1 MICALVQFSGVSP
14 KGSHEKK
21 TEEHLG
27 KVQGNPAETAQLH
40 KDRRT
45 RRESPALWSRR
56 FLAASM
62 TTPNPP
68 YR

>member
-1 MICALVQFSGVSP
+1 MICALVQFSGISP

-21 TEEHLG
+21 AEEHLR
-27 KVQGNPAETAQLH
+27 KVQGKPAETAQLH

-45 RRESPALWSRR
+45 RRESLAPRSR
-56 FLAASM
+56 LCLTASM